1 MFERTPTYLGVL
13 LLYLYLCRNMCPA
26 PFYPSD
32 GTLRKVR
39 TFAQQSRK
47 NCRWTAV
54 LILRRINRAPGTGP
68 PLQSGAK
75 EPSQV
80 RVDSSADGLTYLGEF
95 RVTHYCACSACC
107 GQYADG
113 VTATGT
119 VATEG
124 RTIAVDPSV
133 IPYGSRVAIFY
144 DDGSIRYY
152 TAEDS
157 GSGITGK
164 TVDVFIADHSRAREL
179 GVNSGSV
186 YIVSEE

>member
-1 MFERTPTYLGVL
+1 MKRNGKLNALRILFLVILAAL
-13 LLYLYLCRNMCPA
+13 LLTLAVKAIWA
-26 PFYPSD
+26 PP
-32 GTLRKVR
+32 
-39 TFAQQSRK
+39 QQVTVK
-47 NCRWTAV
+47 LETAEEPV
-54 LILRRINRAPGTGP
+54 DSEAFDVE
-68 PLQSGAK
+68 AK

-80 RVDSSADGLTYLGEF
+80 RVDSPADGLTYLGEF
-95 RVTHYCACSACC
+95 RITHYCACSACC

-133 IPYGSRVAIFY
+133 IPYGSHVAIFY

-179 GVNSGSV
+179 GVKSGSV

>member
-1 MFERTPTYLGVL
+1 MKRNGKLNALRILFLVILAAL
-13 LLYLYLCRNMCPA
+13 LLTLAVKALWA
-26 PFYPSD
+26 PPQQVTVKLETAEEPVDS
-32 GTLRKVR
+32 KV
-39 TFAQQSRK
+39 FD
-47 NCRWTAV
+47 V
-54 LILRRINRAPGTGP
+54 E
-68 PLQSGAK
+68 AK

-152 TAEDS
+152 TAEDCGDS
-157 GSGITGK
+157 ITGK
-164 TVDVFIADHSRAREL
+164 TVDVFIADHSRALEL

>member
-1 MFERTPTYLGVL
+1 MKRNGKLNALRILFLVILAAL
-13 LLYLYLCRNMCPA
+13 LL
-26 PFYPSD
+26 
-32 GTLRKVR
+32 TLAVK
-39 TFAQQSRK
+39 ALWSPPQQVTVK
-47 NCRWTAV
+47 LETAEEPV
-54 LILRRINRAPGTGP
+54 D
-68 PLQSGAK
+68 SEVFDVEAK

-80 RVDSSADGLTYLGEF
+80 REDSAADGLTYLGEF
-95 RVTHYCACSACC
+95 HITHYCACSICC

-113 VTATGT
+113 ITATGT

-164 TVDVFIADHSRAREL
+164 TADVFIADHSRAREL
-179 GVNSGSV
+179 GVKSGSV

>member
-1 MFERTPTYLGVL
+1 MKRNGKLNALRILFLVILAAL
-13 LLYLYLCRNMCPA
+13 LLTLAVKALWA
-26 PFYPSD
+26 PP
-32 GTLRKVR
+32 
-39 TFAQQSRK
+39 QQVTVK
-47 NCRWTAV
+47 LETAEEPV
-54 LILRRINRAPGTGP
+54 D
-68 PLQSGAK
+68 SEVFDVEAK

-80 RVDSSADGLTYLGEF
+80 RADSPADGLTYLGEF
-95 RVTHYCACSACC
+95 RITHYCACSICC

-113 VTATGT
+113 ITATGT
-119 VATEG
+119 AATEG

-164 TVDVFIADHSRAREL
+164 TVDVFIADHSRALEL